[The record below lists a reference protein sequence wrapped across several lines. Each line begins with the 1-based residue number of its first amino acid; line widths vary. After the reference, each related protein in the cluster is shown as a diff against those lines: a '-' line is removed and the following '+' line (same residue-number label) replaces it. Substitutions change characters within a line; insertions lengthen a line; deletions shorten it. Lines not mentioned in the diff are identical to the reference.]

1 MDDDLATIAVPERR
15 RANRPV
21 VGLVLT
27 GGGARSAYQVGVL
40 RALAQL
46 LPRAR
51 NPFPIIVGT
60 SAGAVSAGVLAAEA
74 HQWRRAVVGLEEV
87 WANFRAEQVFRVD
100 PWHMLRAGLH
110 WLFSLVSG
118 GTMVAPPKS
127 MLDNSPLRELLS
139 AHVDWRGVR
148 RSIERGHLRALALCA
163 TSYASGHSVA
173 FYDGVDSIK
182 EWSRV
187 QRIGRHARLTL
198 DHLMASVAIPLL
210 FPPMSLRD
218 EYFGDGAM
226 RQLNPLSPAIH
237 LGAERLLVIGVRAR
251 EDAGVAAPRA
261 VSAMPTPGQILGYML
276 DTLFTDQ
283 IFGDLE
289 QCERINDLVRAAPE
303 AARGLRYVETLML
316 APSVDPREIAARHAH
331 EMPRGLRALL
341 RVIGGRGDTAGSQLS
356 SYLMFESG
364 YTRELIELG
373 YQDAMGARTTILPF
387 MKGEALP
394 SVITAAGIT
403 QTTRALQRMDIRRE
417 FWEPADEAPAEERT
431 GAQRIS

>member
-1 MDDDLATIAVPERR
+1 MDDAVTAFLERR
-15 RANRPV
+15 RAIRPI

-51 NPFPIIVGT
+51 NPFPVIVGT
-60 SAGAVSAGVLAAEA
+60 SAGAVAAGVLAAEA
-74 HQWRRAVVGLEEV
+74 HQWRRAVVGLEQV

-110 WLFSLVSG
+110 WLTSLASG
-118 GTMVAPPKS
+118 GLLAAPPKS
-127 MLDNSPLRELLS
+127 MLDNTPLRELLS

-148 RSIERGHLRALALCA
+148 RSIERGHLQALALCA

-173 FYDGVDSIK
+173 FYDGIESLK

-187 QRIGRHARLTL
+187 QRMGRHARLSL

-210 FPPMSLRD
+210 FPPMPLGH

-237 LGAERLLVIGVRAR
+237 LGAERLLIIGVRAR
-251 EDAGVAAPRA
+251 EDAGVATPPA
-261 VSAMPTPGQILGYML
+261 VSTMPTPGQILGYML

-283 IFGDLE
+283 IYGDLE
-289 QCERINDLVRAAPE
+289 QCERINELVRAAP
-303 AARGLRYVETLML
+303 AAAPGLRHVDTLML
-316 APSVDPREIAARHAH
+316 APSVDPREVAARHAH

-364 YTRELIELG
+364 YTQELIELG
-373 YQDAMGARTTILPF
+373 YQDAMGARTALLAF
-387 MKGEALP
+387 MKGEKLP
-394 SVITAAGIT
+394 SVIAAAGV
-403 QTTRALQRMDIRRE
+403 
-417 FWEPADEAPAEERT
+417 
-431 GAQRIS
+431 AQAS